1 MVRACNHNTGAAAEA
16 EVSSGN
22 PILKRKIELGTVVNT
37 LFPALAQKAEASR
50 VSVSLR
56 PA

>member
-1 MVRACNHNTGAAAEA
+1 MRACNHNTGVAAEA

-37 LFPALAQKAEASR
+37 LFPALTQKAEAGR